1 LIEAIVMDRVHTD
14 GISFFGM
21 LQILFI
27 GLKLTDYI
35 DWSWWWVL
43 SPILCTVGLACIVI
57 GIVIALVIIV
67 GGICLVGFL
76 LGGR

>member
-1 LIEAIVMDRVHTD
+1 MNVNST
-14 GISFFGM
+14 GINFFGM

-43 SPILCTVGLACIVI
+43 SPILFGI
-57 GIVIALVIIV
+57 GIFIIV
-67 GGICLVGFL
+67 LIGLTIVYFKKKKQF
-76 LGGR
+76 RNTPRRNPFDQWR